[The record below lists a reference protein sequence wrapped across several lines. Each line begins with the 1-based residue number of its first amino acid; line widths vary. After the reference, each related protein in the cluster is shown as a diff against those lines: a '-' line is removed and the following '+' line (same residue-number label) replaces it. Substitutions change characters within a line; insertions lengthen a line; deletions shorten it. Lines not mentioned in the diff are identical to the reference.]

1 MNRIMSLPAVV
12 RENFSRGNRA
22 PTVWAITLT
31 VLFLCGS
38 LLPRVTFFSTSDGYL
53 PFHMTLEFIS
63 ISVSFMVFALAWN
76 LRKMENNSQI
86 IILGVFALAVGLIDL
101 VHTFSFSGMP
111 DFFTPSSPE
120 KAIYFWIA
128 GRLLAAIALL
138 LVAILPP
145 KHWTPRLFFPLIAVV
160 FVVVGLVTFIGVD
173 HPEWFPHTFI
183 DGQGLTAFKIGVE
196 YVITTIY
203 FVAAAILLWRR
214 KLRSGID
221 SRWLAAAAWTLGL
234 AELFFTMYASVTDTF
249 NMLGHVYKVIAYLMI
264 YRAIFAAGVQEP
276 YRQLETE
283 KARLRSV
290 IDSIPDL
297 IVLKNNAGHYVG
309 ANRAFTEYTGY
320 TEDDL
325 AQMNSENDFHGVG
338 ITETDTVVLSTGAM
352 QRFHKWIPRAT
363 GDPALFDTVET
374 AYSGPDGE
382 TLGLIEVS
390 RDITEQ
396 HKQEELLIHMALHD
410 QLTGL
415 PNRAMLAQTSK
426 DLLTSHPDTVHALL
440 YIDLDDFK
448 TINDTLGYS
457 VGDLVLKETCARLL
471 AICNESET
479 VARLGGDEFA
489 VLLVNT
495 SVVDS
500 AEFARKIMETV
511 GRPYHISGYELTLTP
526 SIGITVYPEDGS
538 DFETLSQ
545 GADAAMSRAKH
556 EEHNTFR
563 FYGDDVRSA
572 AEARLRMKSEL
583 RKAVEENQF
592 VVYYQPQVQLSTGIT
607 VGAEAL
613 VRWQHPERGLI
624 YPKEFIPL
632 AEETGVILA
641 IGEWVLRQ
649 ALQDAN
655 AWPRINGVRPSVSVN
670 LSAVQFLQNDMAERI
685 SEILDEE
692 CFPAECLDLEI
703 TESVA
708 MHNPDTAAV
717 TLERLKKL
725 GVMIS
730 IDDFGTGYSSMAYL
744 RRFRVNRL
752 KIDQSFVS
760 DMNTDDDAAAI
771 VTAVIQLAKALRCE
785 TLAEGVETIA
795 EYDLLTAQGCETA
808 QGYLFSR
815 AIPSNE
821 MLNWMTSRATMRPTH
836 LPETP

>member
-1 MNRIMSLPAVV
+1 
-12 RENFSRGNRA
+12 
-22 PTVWAITLT
+22 
-31 VLFLCGS
+31 
-38 LLPRVTFFSTSDGYL
+38 
-53 PFHMTLEFIS
+53 
-63 ISVSFMVFALAWN
+63 
-76 LRKMENNSQI
+76 
-86 IILGVFALAVGLIDL
+86 
-101 VHTFSFSGMP
+101 
-111 DFFTPSSPE
+111 
-120 KAIYFWIA
+120 
-128 GRLLAAIALL
+128 
-138 LVAILPP
+138 
-145 KHWTPRLFFPLIAVV
+145 
-160 FVVVGLVTFIGVD
+160 
-173 HPEWFPHTFI
+173 
-183 DGQGLTAFKIGVE
+183 
-196 YVITTIY
+196 
-203 FVAAAILLWRR
+203 
-214 KLRSGID
+214 
-221 SRWLAAAAWTLGL
+221 
-234 AELFFTMYASVTDTF
+234 
-249 NMLGHVYKVIAYLMI
+249 
-264 YRAIFAAGVQEP
+264 
-276 YRQLETE
+276 
-283 KARLRSV
+283 
-290 IDSIPDL
+290 
-297 IVLKNNAGHYVG
+297 
-309 ANRAFTEYTGY
+309 
-320 TEDDL
+320 
-325 AQMNSENDFHGVG
+325 
-338 ITETDTVVLSTGAM
+338 
-352 QRFHKWIPRAT
+352 
-363 GDPALFDTVET
+363 
-374 AYSGPDGE
+374 
-382 TLGLIEVS
+382 VS

-426 DLLTSHPDTVHALL
+426 DLLNSHPDTVHALL